1 MQKEIKSVAFDLGGV
16 LLFQDFSELT
26 EEENFLFTFYMNRN
40 KQEKMNEYYQQFGE
54 EKAKKILEYAEEQMS
69 VIYPKIHKPYKDTF
83 QTLKVLKE
91 EKITPSIWTNN
102 IRVLSIVLE
111 KLGFYDYID
120 PQHVIN
126 SIDFGYLKPSEGFY
140 RYALQKTKQV
150 PNEVLF
156 IDDNL
161 KNVEGAKK
169 LNIHG
174 MHYIETEEMPLKEQ
188 TLEEIKKIEKRL

>member
-16 LLFQDFSELT
+16 LLFQDFSKLT
-26 EEENFLFTFYMNRN
+26 EEEKFLFTFYMSRN
-40 KQEKMNEYYQQFGE
+40 NQEKMKEYYQQFGI
-54 EKAKKILEYAEEQMS
+54 EKAEKILKYAEEQMPL
-69 VIYPKIHKPYKDTF
+69 IYPKIHKPYKDAF
-83 QTLKVLKE
+83 QTLEVLRE

-102 IRVLSIVLE
+102 ISALSIVLE
-111 KLGFYDYID
+111 KLGFYDYVN

-161 KNVEGAKK
+161 KNVEGARK

-174 MHYIETEEMPLKEQ
+174 MHYIKTEEMSLEEQ
-188 TLEEIKKIEKRL
+188 TLKEIKEVEKRV